1 MTKQCHHHFLVNQ
14 EKGEKHAFRKS
25 KKYRTLCSVALGAMV
40 TAIVAWSGAV
50 AQADEVTAPQD
61 NIIQRTENPATN
73 LAQAQPTPVV
83 QQTNSL
89 ASTGQTDGAIT
100 VTVPHDTVTQAVNQA
115 KAEGVKTVQDQPK
128 DLGNTTSA
136 GETNQ
141 QLAKAEA
148 DATKQAEE
156 ISTVTETYKSAKATY
171 EQDKT
176 RVESQN
182 ATLET
187 SHKEA
192 TQAGNALN
200 SSVDST
206 ISELKC
212 QDKSA
217 NVTVTTQTVS
227 SGDGSTV
234 SGYQDYISSV
244 ATINQK
250 NKDNLAEYVT
260 KKKPQTPLLRRTW
273 LLKRKMKQ
281 V

>member
-1 MTKQCHHHFLVNQ
+1 MTQQCHHHFLVNQ
-14 EKGEKHAFRKS
+14 EKGEKHVFRKS
-25 KKYRTLCSVALGAMV
+25 KKYRTLCSVALGTMV
-40 TAIVAWSGAV
+40 TAIVAWGGAV
-50 AQADEVTAPQD
+50 VQADEVTTPQD

-73 LAQAQPTPVV
+73 LAQAQPAPVV
-83 QQTNSL
+83 QQTKSL
-89 ASTGQTDGAIT
+89 ASTGKSDGAIT

-115 KAEGVKTVQDQPK
+115 KAEGVKTVQDQPL

-141 QLAKAEA
+141 QLNKAEA

-156 ISTVTETYKSAKATY
+156 ITQVTDTYKADKATY

-182 ATLET
+182 AMLEI

-192 TQAGNALN
+192 TQAGNGLN

-206 ISELKC
+206 ISELKR
-212 QDKSA
+212 QDKSTD
-217 NVTVTTQTVS
+217 VTVTTQTVS

-260 KKKPQTPLLRRTW
+260 KKKPQTPLSQRPW

>member
-260 KKKPQTPLLRRTW
+260 KKKSRRRPCCEEPGYS
-273 LLKRKMKQ
+273 KGK
-281 V
+281 